1 MNGVHDMGGLQGM
14 GPVQYEK
21 DEPVFHARWEGRIW
35 AMNRATAWRKW
46 NLDAFRYSIET
57 LPAVDYLRMSY
68 YERWGASLEA
78 RLVKYGLV
86 TREEMESGKAAPGST
101 KATPALT
108 LETSS
113 LWLNRGI
120 ASSKDPGVPPLFE
133 VGQRVRAR
141 NINPIGHTRLPRY
154 ARGKTGVVTRDH
166 GVYIFPDTN
175 AHFHGEKRQHV
186 YSVQFSAR
194 ELWGESVSRR
204 DSVHI
209 DMWDDYLERV

>member
-86 TREEMESGKAAPGST
+86 TRE
-101 KATPALT
+101 
-108 LETSS
+108 
-113 LWLNRGI
+113 
-120 ASSKDPGVPPLFE
+120 
-133 VGQRVRAR
+133 
-141 NINPIGHTRLPRY
+141 
-154 ARGKTGVVTRDH
+154 
-166 GVYIFPDTN
+166 
-175 AHFHGEKRQHV
+175 
-186 YSVQFSAR
+186 
-194 ELWGESVSRR
+194 
-204 DSVHI
+204 
-209 DMWDDYLERV
+209 